1 VLVGNGE
8 SQLPAPHRDYA
19 GASIHAPVRFLHP
32 PLSSRTARFPRS
44 GWKRRH
50 ILVEPARHAVGSS
63 GGAHTLAAS
72 QFAPRLVWFGW
83 HSVSRTLSSERAF
96 RSRPSPPRAPLLQ
109 RHYPPSLLIRAHAQI
124 PVPLVS
130 ISCPALI
137 AGAPA
142 ACTIH
147 GWSAGPSRF
156 GPPFFP
162 GVLRPLYRRFA
173 GCT

>member
-1 VLVGNGE
+1 MARIRCPRYSLLRASSGLVGT
-8 SQLPAPHRDYA
+8 
-19 GASIHAPVRFLHP
+19 
-32 PLSSRTARFPRS
+32 PL
-44 GWKRRH
+44 
-50 ILVEPARHAVGSS
+50 
-63 GGAHTLAAS
+63 
-72 QFAPRLVWFGW
+72 
-83 HSVSRTLSSERAF
+83 SRTLSSERAF

-137 AGAPA
+137 GGAPA

-147 GWSAGPSRF
+147 GWSSGPSRF

-162 GVLRPLYRRFA
+162 GVLRPLYRGSPGAHNQFFPDDFGLRPIMRGSASASLPPNGFSWA
-173 GCT
+173 